1 MLKISLSVKDSHQQS
16 FTRLSRVKKNPD
28 FIRMVKLESWAKKG
42 TLPNR
47 VEKPVRKALIRLET
61 EKRSIDKN
69 GRALEELRD
78 IISPLFINV
87 VKIRKKHSN
96 LNVAGKIVDKNPE
109 VDNLQ
114 HHTEGCVRTGKPLL
128 SPNQYDHVM
137 QRFEQCMGAN
147 SELNFNEKHDIVQQV
162 ENSIVM
168 N

>member
-1 MLKISLSVKDSHQQS
+1 
-16 FTRLSRVKKNPD
+16 
-28 FIRMVKLESWAKKG
+28 MVKHEPPSYFLKNYLMQSSRG
-42 TLPNR
+42 GQLH
-47 VEKPVRKALIRLET
+47 ALILLINLQKRAARCARVHEAVVSI
-61 EKRSIDKN
+61 EKS
-69 GRALEELRD
+69 GQ
-78 IISPLFINV
+78 
-87 VKIRKKHSN
+87 HSN
-96 LNVAGKIVDKNPE
+96 LNVAEKLLDKNPE

-114 HHTEGCVRTGKPLL
+114 HHTEGCVRTGKPPS